1 MKNTICQRLL
11 SVLLI
16 TLLAGCVAAPPPKPV
31 FQPLS
36 LDLSGD
42 LTPRDPS
49 LPLAHDVYCVIGHGT
64 ALIAGQWAPYQ
75 QTGFILPGT
84 GVMSSVMIEKTKGS
98 GQAVMRGYYDDLGQ
112 KMVFCPVRQGPPDA
126 VIECQSLYAMSED
139 LTFGIK
145 RTFDVPEAVLS
156 GHIACAY
163 DQAAVPPL

>member
-1 MKNTICQRLL
+1 MKKTFCHRLF

-16 TLLAGCVAAPPPKPV
+16 ALLTGCVAAPPPKPV

-42 LTPRDPS
+42 LAPRDPS
-49 LPLAHDVYCVIGHGT
+49 LPLAQDVYCVIGHGT
-64 ALIAGQWAPYQ
+64 ALIGGQWAPYK

-84 GVMSSVMIEKTKGS
+84 GAMSTVMIEKTKGG
-98 GQAVMRGYYDDLGQ
+98 GQAAMRGYYDDLSQ

-139 LTFGIK
+139 LTVGIK

-156 GHIACAY
+156 GHIACAHA
-163 DQAAVPPL
+163 QALVPPL